1 MKIRTIELQNF
12 RNHLKKEV
20 SLSSTTTLISG
31 SNGSGKTNIL
41 EAISVLSKGRSFR
54 AVTEKEM
61 INIDSNFCRTVG
73 VFEDNTKL

>member
-31 SNGSGKTNIL
+31 SNGSGKTNNF
-41 EAISVLSKGRSFR
+41 EEISVLSNGRSFR
-54 AVTEKEM
+54 SVT
-61 INIDSNFCRTVG
+61 
-73 VFEDNTKL
+73 